1 MPESGSDLAL
11 AVLRIAIG
19 LVLAAHGA
27 QKVFGVFEGPGLEKW
42 RGAVAGMGFAQPR
55 VMGTLAAFTEL
66 FGGLAFAI
74 GMYTPIV
81 AAMLAVDM
89 LVAIVKAHWAKGF
102 FVQKGGYEYPLVL
115 FIALCVIGISSA
127 SRYSVDAALGLF
139 AGNAAWFAGVLLAGI
154 LATIGAAL
162 AGRQPEGSR
171 RTV

>member
-1 MPESGSDLAL
+1 MPRHTAE
-11 AVLRIAIG
+11 VIVRVAIG

-66 FGGLAFAI
+66 FGGLAFAV
-74 GMYTPIV
+74 GLYTPIV

-89 LVAIVKAHWAKGF
+89 LVAIKKAHWSKGF

-115 FIALCVIGISSA
+115 FIAMCVIGLSPTTS
-127 SRYSVDAALGLF
+127 YSVDGALGLF
-139 AGNAAWFAGVLLAGI
+139 LANAMWFAVVFVV
-154 LATIGAAL
+154 GAIVVAAAAM
-162 AGRQPEGSR
+162 AGRQPEGAG